1 MFVHVCL
8 GKECGCRFWQIT
20 RFPYK
25 HVCACMSHNGL
36 KLEMFCDDSHSMAKL
51 RITYAKMIDLMPD
64 IDPDNKDGYPDI
76 ELTSVRRQPGRPKK
90 ARKKS
95 VV

>member
-1 MFVHVCL
+1 
-8 GKECGCRFWQIT
+8 
-20 RFPYK
+20 
-25 HVCACMSHNGL
+25 
-36 KLEMFCDDSHSMAKL
+36 MFCDDSHSMAKL